1 MEKYRHIRG
10 WQRSFKDSRKFKI
23 LNDWPCVIEQKLIAA
38 GISKIAG
45 VDEAGRGACAG
56 PLVVAAVI
64 LRDLNSPYLE
74 EVRDSKELTPKK
86 RETLFDVIVSESL
99 VYSIIEI
106 PSSEI
111 DVIGLHR
118 ANLDGMRR
126 AISALSINP
135 NYILTDGYEIEG
147 LPSPSL
153 AVWKGD
159 QVALSISAASILAKV
174 YRDRIMRDLD
184 SKYPEYGF
192 AAHKGYVTRSHQESL
207 KKYGVSEVHR
217 RSYANIAALI
227 NN

>member
-1 MEKYRHIRG
+1 M
-10 WQRSFKDSRKFKI
+10 
-23 LNDWPCVIEQKLIAA
+23 IEQKLIAA
-38 GISKIAG
+38 GISRIAG

-64 LRDLNSPYLE
+64 LRDLNSPALE
-74 EVRDSKELTPKK
+74 QVRDSKELTPKK
-86 RETLFDVIVSESL
+86 RDTLFDVIIEESL
-99 VYSIIEI
+99 SYSVIEI
-106 PSSEI
+106 PPAEI
-111 DVIGLHR
+111 DLIGLHR
-118 ANLDGMRR
+118 ANLEGMRR
-126 AISALSINP
+126 AIGALSTNP

-147 LPSPSL
+147 LPAPSL

-174 YRDRIMRDLD
+174 YRDRVMQDLD

-192 AAHKGYVTRSHQESL
+192 AAHKGYVTRIHQASL
-207 KKYGVSEVHR
+207 KKYGVSPVHR

>member
-1 MEKYRHIRG
+1 M
-10 WQRSFKDSRKFKI
+10 
-23 LNDWPCVIEQKLIAA
+23 IEQKLIDA
-38 GISKIAG
+38 GISRIAG

-64 LRDLNSPYLE
+64 LRNLNSPDLE
-74 EVRDSKELTPKK
+74 EVKDSKELTPKK

-106 PSSEI
+106 PPSEI
-111 DVIGLHR
+111 DAIGLHR

-135 NYILTDGYEIEG
+135 NYILTDGYEIVG
-147 LPSPSL
+147 LPAPAL

-174 YRDRIMRDLD
+174 YRDRVMQDLD
-184 SKYPEYGF
+184 AKYPEYGF